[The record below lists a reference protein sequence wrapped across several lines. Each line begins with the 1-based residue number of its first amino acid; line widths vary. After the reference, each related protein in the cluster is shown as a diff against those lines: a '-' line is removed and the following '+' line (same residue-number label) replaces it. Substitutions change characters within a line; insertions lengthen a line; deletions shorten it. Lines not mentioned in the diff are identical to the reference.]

1 MRVKWNNP
9 QIIYVYIYIPPFCI
23 MGKIYIFDAKHIL
36 NEMISSVLRMQ
47 QEHFRLDN

>member
-1 MRVKWNNP
+1 
-9 QIIYVYIYIPPFCI
+9 

-47 QEHFRLDN
+47 QEHFRLDNWFMILINPFTGHIKDSITS